1 MSHTTPVTPNP
12 NPASLTPEAV
22 IAQLRTIRS
31 QIDDVAPLSK
41 EQSKLVKQ
49 RIRIHPDVVVSSL
62 RSLRCPVHLMR
73 ATRNLLNQVPPLIPD
88 ALVETWRATLSGLT
102 DEVVED
108 TNHYTIG
115 LGAKGAGVIG
125 ELI

>member
-1 MSHTTPVTPNP
+1 MRNTTPVTPSP

-49 RIRIHPDVVVSSL
+49 RIRIHPS
-62 RSLRCPVHLMR
+62 
-73 ATRNLLNQVPPLIPD
+73 I
-88 ALVETWRATLSGLT
+88 
-102 DEVVED
+102 VVEAS
-108 TNHYTIG
+108 I
-115 LGAKGAGVIG
+115 
-125 ELI
+125 